1 VLAVYLTFPSQKDAQ
16 GRNDVIASAA
26 RIAVNALRA

>member
-1 VLAVYLTFPSQKDAQ
+1 VVLSVYLTFPQQDAK

-26 RIAVNALRA
+26 RIVTGALAG